1 MRISDWSS
9 DVCSSDLVALAAR
22 QVEHL
27 AEVDFQEILRD
38 GKRAPE
44 IEPPMPAVGEE
55 SPAQAAVGDV
65 VDAAEIAKH
74 LRRGHAVVAPAAR
87 VLAVEGPVPALRFD
101 DAQAVLESLPGT
113 ERRGFGLGARQ
124 SGGQG
129 KS

>member
-87 VLAVEGPVPALRFD
+87 VLAVEGPVQIGRASCR
-101 DAQAVLESLPGT
+101 ESVC
-113 ERRGFGLGARQ
+113 Q
-124 SGGQG
+124 YV
-129 KS
+129 